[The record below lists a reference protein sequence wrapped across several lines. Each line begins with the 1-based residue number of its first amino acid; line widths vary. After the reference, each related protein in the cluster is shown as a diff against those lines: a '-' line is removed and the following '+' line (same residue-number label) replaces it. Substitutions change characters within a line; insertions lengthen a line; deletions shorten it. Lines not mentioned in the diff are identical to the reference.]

1 MMVSEI
7 YHDFLVF
14 FIPFF
19 LEMSFLVLF
28 FDGRFQILHEYSCTF
43 LLNLIFCNDI
53 YFVNRGIS
61 KSLYALCKAKHVNTQ
76 NKGFLRD

>member
-1 MMVSEI
+1 MNFHVIIIDVYYRCFEI

-19 LEMSFLVLF
+19 WEMGFFVLF

-53 YFVNRGIS
+53 YF
-61 KSLYALCKAKHVNTQ
+61 C
-76 NKGFLRD
+76 